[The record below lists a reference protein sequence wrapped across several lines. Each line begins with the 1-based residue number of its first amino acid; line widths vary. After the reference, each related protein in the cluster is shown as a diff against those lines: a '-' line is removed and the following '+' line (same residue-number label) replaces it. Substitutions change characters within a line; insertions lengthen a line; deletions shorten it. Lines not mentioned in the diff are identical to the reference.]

1 MTVIKKSD
9 LSNLEREKVLQAIN
23 KKQQIVL
30 KTDEESKIYKQL
42 KEKYKQGI
50 IRSYNEVFLMGSI
63 IFFIAF
69 AFNIGRVI
77 ISKKRSKRVISY
89 NP

>member
-1 MTVIKKSD
+1 M
-9 LSNLEREKVLQAIN
+9 SNLEREQVLQAIN

-30 KTDEESKIYKQL
+30 KTDEENKIYKQL

-50 IRSYNEVFLMGSI
+50 IRSYNLVFLMGST

-69 AFNIGRVI
+69 AFSIGRVI
-77 ISKKRSKRVISY
+77 ISKKRNERAI
-89 NP
+89 NCTT